1 MCELND
7 AQMISH
13 GYWRTNNIQVDYDEA
28 IFLWGIDKKDFFL
41 WAVTFITTL
50 IFGIEIGVLVGVN
63 EKLYNSL
70 QICQI

>member
-1 MCELND
+1 
-7 AQMISH
+7 MISH
-13 GYWRTNNIQVDYDEA
+13 GYWRTNNIQVDYEDA